1 MKFIHFSFNDL
12 KKQRLTK
19 MLEIFKEYD
28 IVCIQ
33 EVWDCLWGSIEYFY
47 ENCRKEGWYVAYTK
61 IDVLTSTGNII
72 LSKKPIKKTGWMVFK
87 NSGDWQRIMANGIL
101 YALIDDMYIF
111 TTHLHSDSFPKIL
124 TCQKIREKQ
133 MMEVYDYIHKIKT
146 TDSKWL
152 LCGDLNICVQSELY
166 KKVIKMFGMEST
178 LKLCGYPNTYN
189 HLSFLV
195 PWGWQNVEKFL
206 CIDHIFTNMKIE
218 KCKVLSNIDISDHF
232 PIMLRIKD

>member
-12 KKQRLTK
+12 KKQRLTN

-47 ENCRKEGWYVAYTK
+47 EYCRKEGWYVAYTK

-111 TTHLHSDSFPKIL
+111 TTHLHSDSFP
-124 TCQKIREKQ
+124 R
-133 MMEVYDYIHKIKT
+133 
-146 TDSKWL
+146 
-152 LCGDLNICVQSELY
+152 
-166 KKVIKMFGMEST
+166 
-178 LKLCGYPNTYN
+178 
-189 HLSFLV
+189 
-195 PWGWQNVEKFL
+195 
-206 CIDHIFTNMKIE
+206 
-218 KCKVLSNIDISDHF
+218 
-232 PIMLRIKD
+232 